1 MSHRRATII
10 AVLFLALTP
19 SFDSSSPEHPNVT
32 TRDFSTSFGCF
43 NESSASE
50 KTRYFLSAHAQK
62 AAKPHLGTIQKLN
75 NQINGEL
82 EYHLEYLK
90 WKVVQDLMKDNPK
103 FAIRG
108 AVEFHFADVVQ
119 TFRRLIYIQSDVD
132 EVRIKREIRRSLRG
146 FLVHVFPSAFL
157 CLPMGSCKSASAS
170 YIECLA
176 KNAHAW
182 CKPFFGADV
191 EEIARKIAVLVI
203 RYRKVQRSSEELHA
217 LLLQAP
223 QNLDEEG
230 FAEFAEAKFCETVV
244 FCPALCIERAR
255 RCLRTVGVEWA
266 KKLFEL
272 QVLAKNFGVGF
283 SQIGNDILGIF
294 FSSQTLRSTTVTEM
308 AFKKCGPLRLAREE
322 GFNEATVPRNR
333 QKPASFEKGTI
344 FLVEKVILESPLPPT
359 SFVLADHQLPG
370 AVEPSGGGR
379 MPYGVGV
386 EAEVLRRDGV
396 YRTEAPRK
404 WLRSAGGVS
413 AKCNPKTAAFHSG
426 IEAVASTTA
435 LTNPSRGQSHFPRP
449 LPARPSE
456 ALTWGSPEAALR
468 RASVFRSPNALRCNA
483 AAFLGTTCSFLPSQ
497 PIHQRDIHLPC
508 ATYRRDLS
516 KRVRLHLPLLSEG
529 LASLRQIYS
538 RPTMVAVGG
547 RSFLSLLL
555 LLHLLIAFC
564 SAHIVEAEGL
574 VKKDVAEA
582 PSVDRHLT
590 PDVSASSAERNNFE
604 GSGAFEW
611 SDDEDLAIEGSGSG
625 APPVIEDVTPSE
637 PPPRIE
643 IVPEIRVRE
652 ESTTTRPSM
661 PVIDVQA
668 TTTRSASALSLAAIA
683 FCAAFRLLAVF

>member
-344 FLVEKVILESPLPPT
+344 FLVEKLITNSLEL
-359 SFVLADHQLPG
+359 
-370 AVEPSGGGR
+370 
-379 MPYGVGV
+379 
-386 EAEVLRRDGV
+386 
-396 YRTEAPRK
+396 
-404 WLRSAGGVS
+404 W
-413 AKCNPKTAAFHSG
+413 
-426 IEAVASTTA
+426 
-435 LTNPSRGQSHFPRP
+435 SR
-449 LPARPSE
+449 
-456 ALTWGSPEAALR
+456 
-468 RASVFRSPNALRCNA
+468 A
-483 AAFLGTTCSFLPSQ
+483 AADACPT
-497 PIHQRDIHLPC
+497 
-508 ATYRRDLS
+508 
-516 KRVRLHLPLLSEG
+516 E
-529 LASLRQIYS
+529 LASKQKCFDG
-538 RPTMVAVGG
+538 TE
-547 RSFLSLLL
+547 F
-555 LLHLLIAFC
+555 IAP

>member
-344 FLVEKVILESPLPPT
+344 FLVEKLITNSLELWSRAAADACPT
-359 SFVLADHQLPG
+359 ELASKQKCF
-370 AVEPSGGGR
+370 
-379 MPYGVGV
+379 
-386 EAEVLRRDGV
+386 DG
-396 YRTEAPRK
+396 TEFIAP
-404 WLRSAGGVS
+404 
-413 AKCNPKTAAFHSG
+413 
-426 IEAVASTTA
+426 
-435 LTNPSRGQSHFPRP
+435 
-449 LPARPSE
+449 
-456 ALTWGSPEAALR
+456 